1 MSQNIE
7 IEFKN
12 LLTKQ
17 EFEMLLNHFKLKDT
31 DFFTQEN
38 HYFDT
43 PDFALKEQGSAL
55 RIRKKGEKYE
65 LTLKQPYQDALLET
79 NESLEPLAA
88 EKIFET
94 GRIRNE
100 TIKGLIKKMNIDPDR
115 IQYFGSLSTKRAE
128 VEYENGLIVI
138 DNSFYLNIED
148 FELEYEVSDRND
160 GQKKFSALL
169 EQLEIPVRK
178 TENKIKRFYNIKYM
192 QHND

>member
-17 EFEMLLNHFKLKDT
+17 EFEKLVNHFKLKDT

-65 LTLKQPYQDALLET
+65 ITLKQPYQDALLET

-94 GRIRNE
+94 GTIRNE

-148 FELEYEVSDRND
+148 FELEYEVSNRND

-169 EQLEIPVRK
+169 EQLVIPVRK

>member
-17 EFEMLLNHFKLKDT
+17 EFEMLVNHFKLKDT

-148 FELEYEVSDRND
+148 FELEYEVSNRND

>member
-17 EFEMLLNHFKLKDT
+17 EFKRLVNHFRLNDT

-43 PDFALKEQGSAL
+43 PDFALKEQASAL
-55 RIRKKGEKYE
+55 RIRKKEEKYE

-79 NESLEPLAA
+79 NESIEPLAA

-94 GRIRNE
+94 GKIMNE
-100 TIKGLIKKMNIDPDR
+100 TIIKLIKEMNVDPDR
-115 IQYFGSLSTKRAE
+115 IQYFGSLTTKRAE
-128 VEYENGLIVI
+128 VEYENGLVVI

-148 FELEYEVSDRND
+148 FELEYEVSNRKD

-192 QHND
+192 QYND

>member
-17 EFEMLLNHFKLKDT
+17 EFERLVNHFKLSEM

-43 PDFALKEQGSAL
+43 SDFALKEQGSAL
-55 RIRKKGEKYE
+55 RIRKKEGKYE

-79 NESLEPLAA
+79 NETLEPYTA
-88 EKIFET
+88 EIMFKTGKIMD
-94 GRIRNE
+94 E
-100 TIKGLIKKMNIDPDR
+100 TIKRLIKEMNINPDT
-115 IQYFGSLSTKRAE
+115 IQYFGSLTTNRAE
-128 VEYENGLIVI
+128 VEYEKGLVVL

-148 FELEYEVSDRND
+148 FELEYEVSNRID
-160 GQKKFSALL
+160 GQKKFASLL
-169 EQLEIPVRK
+169 AQLEIPVRK
-178 TENKIKRFYNIKYM
+178 TENKIKRFYNVKYM

>member
-17 EFEMLLNHFKLKDT
+17 EFEKLVNHFKLKDT

-94 GRIRNE
+94 GTIRNE

-148 FELEYEVSDRND
+148 FELEYEVSNRND

>member
-17 EFEMLLNHFKLKDT
+17 EFEKLVNHFKLDDA

-43 PDFALKEQGSAL
+43 PDFALKEQASAL

-88 EKIFET
+88 EKMFESGT
-94 GRIRNE
+94 ISNK
-100 TIKGLIKKMNIDPDR
+100 TIKGLIEKMHIDPDR

-148 FELEYEVSDRND
+148 FELEYEVSNRKE
-160 GQKKFSALL
+160 GQKKFTALL

-178 TENKIKRFYNIKYM
+178 TENKIKRFYNVKYM

>member
-17 EFEMLLNHFKLKDT
+17 EFEMLVNHFKLKDT

-43 PDFALKEQGSAL
+43 QDFALKEQGSAL

-148 FELEYEVSDRND
+148 FELEYEVSNRND